1 MNLTDVLAAHARSR
15 ADHPAIV
22 SAGVSAGISTG
33 GRVVTYGGLRD
44 LVWRAAAALRAR
56 GVAPGDVVGVGLADT
71 AEHLAMMLAVAR
83 LGAVLLPIDWRWT
96 AGEQTRVAAFFG
108 AGLAIMEPGVALDG
122 VPVLHAGADWWSA
135 LPAAGDDAAFEMPG
149 DPPFLISLSSGTT
162 GRPRGPRISHG
173 QMLARFLNQYL
184 TLTFTSHDR
193 YLCATPLYFGGGRT
207 FCLSYLHAGATVVLQ
222 PPPFEPEAIVD
233 TIRAERVT
241 TAFMVPT
248 MLRRLL
254 EQTDGGREPLLGDLR
269 VLLSSGAPLSADER
283 RAIRARLCPNFME
296 YYASTEGGGVTV
308 LLPTDQ
314 DARPESVGRPVFC
327 VDVEIVD
334 EAHAPLP
341 VGEVGIIRY
350 RGPGCAE
357 GFYRDPEASQEA
369 FRDGWFYPGDLGC
382 LDAAGFL
389 FLRGRRKDMII
400 RGGINIYP
408 LEIEQ
413 ALAQHPAVIE
423 AAVVGWPAPD
433 MGEEV
438 AAFVVAR
445 AVVAPEALIAHCR
458 ERLASYKVP
467 KRIEVV
473 AALPRNSAGKVTKG
487 ALVERLPAFTRPAT
501 TPRGRAPAA
510 PTRAR
515 E

>member
-15 ADHPAIV
+15 AGHPAIV
-22 SAGVSAGISTG
+22 AD
-33 GRVVTYGGLRD
+33 GRVVTYGDLRD
-44 LVWRAAAALRAR
+44 RVWRAAAGLRR
-56 GVAPGDVVGVGLADT
+56 IGVASGDVVGVGLADT
-71 AEHLAMMLAVAR
+71 AEHLLMMLAVAR

-96 AGEQTRVAAFFG
+96 PGEQGRVAEFFG
-108 AGLAIMEPGVALDG
+108 ATRAVMEPGAALDN
-122 VPVLHAGADWWSA
+122 VPVLAAGADWWAS
-135 LPAAGDDAAFEMPG
+135 LPPADDAVFDG
-149 DPPFLISLSSGTT
+149 SDDPPFLISLSSGTT
-162 GRPRGPRISHG
+162 GRPRGPRISHS
-173 QMLARFLNQYL
+173 QMQARFLNQYL

-207 FCLSYLHAGATVVLQ
+207 FCLSYLNAGATVVLK
-222 PPPFEPEAIVD
+222 PPPFEPPAMVAALREHRI
-233 TIRAERVT
+233 T
-241 TAFMVPT
+241 TTFMVPT

-254 EQTDGGREPLLGDLR
+254 DLAGDAGPPLLADLR

-308 LLPTDQ
+308 LLPRDQ
-314 DARPESVGRPVFC
+314 DARPDSVGRPVFC

-334 EAHAPLP
+334 EQHRPLP
-341 VGEVGIIRY
+341 VGEVGAIRY

-357 GFYRDPEASQEA
+357 GFYRDPEASLEA

-382 LDAAGFL
+382 IDAEGFL

-413 ALAQHPAVIE
+413 VLAQHPAVVE
-423 AAVVGWPAPD
+423 AAVVGWPASD

-438 AAFVVAR
+438 AAFVVVR
-445 AVVAPEALIAHCR
+445 ATVTADALIEHCR
-458 ERLASYKVP
+458 ERLAPYKLP
-467 KRIEVV
+467 KRIEVIE
-473 AALPRNSAGKVTKG
+473 ALPRNSSGKVVKT
-487 ALVERLPAFTRPAT
+487 ALVERLPQFARKA
-501 TPRGRAPAA
+501 PR
-510 PTRAR
+510 
-515 E
+515 